1 VNRREFIQALGGAAL
16 VSAFPQR
23 LFAQQATTTPLAQ
36 TSPRPATSA
45 RAATDRILLGPRQI
59 PVTRLAMGTGSNGW
73 GKNSNQT
80 RKLGIQGL
88 ANHLQA
94 AHADGVTFWDAA
106 DQYGTHPHLGLAL
119 KSIPRDKVTILT
131 KSTSSTYKDIKADI
145 DRFRK
150 ELGTEY
156 LDILLLHCLTDADWN
171 VKRRG
176 AMDAI
181 SEAQAK
187 GIVRSHG
194 CSCHTLGAL
203 KTAAAEPWVEIDLAR
218 INPDGAQM
226 DAPPETVLG
235 VLRQMKAAGKGV
247 IGMKIFGGG
256 KLVTQQDRAL
266 KYALSLDCVDC
277 FTIGTESREQFLDIL
292 KRIPANS
299 AIA

>member
-1 VNRREFIQALGGAAL
+1 MNRREFIQALGGVAFAG
-16 VSAFPQR
+16 AFPQH
-23 LFAQQATTTPLAQ
+23 LFAED
-36 TSPRPATSA
+36 ATSSTA
-45 RAATDRILLGPRQI
+45 ASSASKASAKAATDRVLLGPRKIQ
-59 PVTRLAMGTGSNGW
+59 VTRLAMGTGSNGW

-94 AHADGVTFWDAA
+94 AHAEGVTFWDAA

-119 KSIPRDKVTILT
+119 KSVQRDKVTILT
-131 KSTSSTYKDIKADI
+131 KSTSSTYKDMKADI
-145 DRFRK
+145 DRFRR

-181 SEAQAK
+181 SEAQEK

-194 CSCHTLGAL
+194 CSCHSLEAL

-226 DAPPETVLG
+226 DASPEVVAG

-247 IGMKIFGGG
+247 IGMKILGGG

-277 FTIGTESREQFLDIL
+277 FTIGTESREQFQDIV

-299 AIA
+299 AVA

>member
-1 VNRREFIQALGGAAL
+1 MNRREFIQALGGAAL
-16 VSAFPQR
+16 ASAFPAQ
-23 LFAQQATTTPLAQ
+23 LFAQD
-36 TSPRPATSA
+36 ATSGTKA
-45 RAATDRILLGPRQI
+45 TAAATAAGKPQATDRILLGPRKI
-59 PVTRLAMGTGSNGW
+59 EVSRLAMGTGSNGW

-80 RKLGIQGL
+80 RKLGIEGL
-88 ANHLQA
+88 ANHLRA

-119 KSIPRDKVTILT
+119 KSVPRDKVTILT
-131 KSTSSTYKDIKADI
+131 KSTSTTYKDMKADI

-156 LDILLLHCLTDADWN
+156 LDILLLHCLTDNDWN

-181 SEAQAK
+181 SEAQQK

-203 KTAAAEPWVEIDLAR
+203 QTAAAEPWVEIDLAR

-247 IGMKIFGGG
+247 IGMKILGGG

-277 FTIGTESREQFLDIL
+277 FTIGTESREQFQDIV
-292 KRIPANS
+292 KRIAANS
-299 AIA
+299 ATA

>member
-1 VNRREFIQALGGAAL
+1 MNRREFMQALGGAAL
-16 VSAFPQR
+16 AARFSDN
-23 LFAQQATTTPLAQ
+23 LFAAAAPK
-36 TSPRPATSA
+36 
-45 RAATDRILLGPRQI
+45 AATDRIKLGPRQI
-59 PVTRLAMGTGSNGW
+59 EVTRLAMGTGSNGW

-88 ANHLQA
+88 ANHLRSA
-94 AHADGVTFWDAA
+94 FDDGVAFWDAA

-119 KSIPRDKVTILT
+119 KGVPREKVTILT
-131 KSTSSTYKDIKADI
+131 KSTSATYNDMKADI

-156 LDILLLHCLTDADWN
+156 LDILLLHCQTDGDWN

-181 SEAQAK
+181 SEAQQK

-194 CSCHTLGAL
+194 VSCHTLAAL

-218 INPDGAQM
+218 INPDQAAM
-226 DAPPETVLG
+226 DATPDIVTG

-247 IGMKIFGGG
+247 IGMKILGGG
-256 KLVTQQDRAL
+256 KLVAQQDRAL
-266 KYALSLDCVDC
+266 QYALSLDCIDC
-277 FTIGTESREQFLDIL
+277 FTIGTESREQFLDIV
-292 KRIPANS
+292 KCIPAAS
-299 AIA
+299 TRA